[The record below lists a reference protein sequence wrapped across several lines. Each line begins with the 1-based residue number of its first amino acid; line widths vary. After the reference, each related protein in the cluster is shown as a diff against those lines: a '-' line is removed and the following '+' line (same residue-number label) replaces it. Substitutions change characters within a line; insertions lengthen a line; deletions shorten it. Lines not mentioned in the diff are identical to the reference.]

1 MEGLEKFQG
10 LFQTPI
16 ENNLTKTFHLNGDIE
31 LALFSYLKKCQENQK
46 AKQIEISK
54 LNRYDKRKLKRLE
67 KKKDSKNH

>member
-16 ENNLTKTFHLNGDIE
+16 ENNLTKTFNLNGDIE
-31 LALFSYLKKCQENQK
+31 LALFAYLKKCQENQK